1 MEDFEDFLAD
11 LGLRTQVAMV
21 STETIARLGVI
32 TQNLGET
39 PTYAELD
46 AIEAEM
52 AFEAARLAAE
62 LGDTLA
68 AVAHFRRATA
78 LLRII
83 PALR

>member
-1 MEDFEDFLAD
+1 MKDFLED

-21 STETIARLGVI
+21 STETIARLGAI
-32 TQNLGET
+32 TQNLGAV
-39 PTYAELD
+39 PTDLELD
-46 AIEAEM
+46 ALEAEM

-62 LGDTLA
+62 LGETTR

-78 LLRII
+78 LLDQII